1 MTHHNRNLFL
11 RLNQPPPD
19 RWHDISIVTFVSL
32 GVTIDLCWFLFCF
45 VFLWIYNCVCFLFFC
60 RCWQQWAD
68 RAELNA
74 QLTHY
79 LCFWV
84 WGRDAKRLLLFSY
97 LTVGLWFVFFHYLGD
112 ISDRSWQRKTID
124 FFRVFFVLYHQNM
137 YLFWNDFCIC
147 TFVYV
152 LYCVCRSWLW
162 QWEHFRPAAETL
174 FLCLYTVLASF
185 PFFWISWISPPHLF
199 IFL

>member
-1 MTHHNRNLFL
+1 MTWYVKSYFRVYWCYNRIEL
-11 RLNQPPPD
+11 
-19 RWHDISIVTFVSL
+19 VSL
-32 GVTIDLCWFLFCF
+32 LFCF
-45 VFLWIYNCVCFLFFC
+45 PLNLQLCLFLVFC

-84 WGRDAKRLLLFSY
+84 WGRDATRLFSFILY
-97 LTVGLWFVFFHYLGD
+97 CWWVLICSLSLLTRLIH
-112 ISDRSWQRKTID
+112 ISDRSWQSKTID
-124 FFRVFFVLYHQNM
+124 FFVLCHQNM
-137 YLFWNDFCIC
+137 CLYLYMYLYICI
-147 TFVYV
+147 FVYV